1 MLQFSYSS
9 PEERRHKQEAYA
21 ASLDQQVKEKTEQR
35 RSLDRVDESLSPRHK
50 FPTVPVPRSSSLTNG
65 GQVE

>member
-9 PEERRHKQEAYA
+9 PEDRRHKQEAYA
-21 ASLDQQVKEKTEQR
+21 ASLDQQVKEKSEQR

-50 FPTVPVPRSSSLTNG
+50 FPTVPQPRSSLTSG
-65 GQVE
+65 GQVH